1 MKKLQLTIKVLLLT
15 SILFVS
21 CSKDTEIE
29 IPLPGNEFVEIPD
42 IEFEK
47 ELIRVGIDSDGEINQ
62 KLLKTDAEKVTK
74 LSLYNTDINTLKGIE
89 AFVNLK
95 NLDAEAN
102 KLTSI
107 DLSNNVLLDTI
118 HLGFNNLTTIKGL
131 NNALN
136 LKWLSLSGNLFTE
149 FTIENPSIESILM
162 SHNELTSFNV
172 NQCPKLTGVLLHI
185 NKLEAL
191 DFSNNPLLET
201 LIFSDNKVKTI
212 DLDNNVNLE
221 YIYCSSNLFTSFD
234 VSKLNKLVD
243 LRVDRNPTLTC
254 IKIAEDQEILTLSLS
269 DYQETNINCN

>member
-1 MKKLQLTIKVLLLT
+1 MKKFQLTIKALLLT

-47 ELIRVGIDSDGEINQ
+47 ELIRVGIDSDGIINQ
-62 KLLKTDAEKVTK
+62 KILKTDAEKVTK
-74 LSLYNTDINTLKGIE
+74 LSLYNTDINTLKGVE